1 MMSHF
6 LRPLLLLVFLTGRAV
21 ESVKASDNVIRCES
35 DNCCQ
40 ATQKLMTV
48 VSEMKNQQ
56 DERGDVQATDL
67 EELKVKLDRSLAST
81 DVISTQLEEHS
92 GDLLSVEELL
102 KAQNVCP
109 CVNAKLDKLDAKASD
124 IYSKQVKD
132 VEELKVKLEKGLAS
146 IAAIST
152 QLETLSANLLR
163 HVSKHMMHH
172 SPISIK
178 VCKVSGYFLFNLIFE
193 GKPGGVSGRES

>member
-1 MMSHF
+1 
-6 LRPLLLLVFLTGRAV
+6 
-21 ESVKASDNVIRCES
+21 
-35 DNCCQ
+35 
-40 ATQKLMTV
+40 MTV

-81 DVISTQLEEHS
+81 AVISTQLEEHS

-102 KAQNVCP
+102 KAQNVCSD
-109 CVNAKLDKLDAKASD
+109 VNAILNKIDAKASD

-146 IAAIST
+146 MAAIST

-163 HVSKHMMHH
+163 HDERLKTHDVSQTDQHKSMQ
-172 SPISIK
+172 SKWIYS
-178 VCKVSGYFLFNLIFE
+178 V
-193 GKPGGVSGRES
+193 

>member
-21 ESVKASDNVIRCES
+21 ELVKASDNVIRCES

-56 DERGDVQATDL
+56 DERGDEQAT
-67 EELKVKLDRSLAST
+67 
-81 DVISTQLEEHS
+81 
-92 GDLLSVEELL
+92 
-102 KAQNVCP
+102 
-109 CVNAKLDKLDAKASD
+109 
-124 IYSKQVKD
+124 D

-146 IAAIST
+146 MAAIST

-163 HVSKHMMHH
+163 HDERLKTHDVSQTDQHKSMQ
-172 SPISIK
+172 SKWIYS
-178 VCKVSGYFLFNLIFE
+178 V
-193 GKPGGVSGRES
+193 